1 MKREKREKKRR
12 GRGRREEEEGG
23 IKPRYGTLD
32 FCMET
37 TLGMDFV
44 WITWNF
50 KALYGEYLISK
61 ARVLIKL
68 YPNLGFLKIGLVKP
82 HMVQDNHRILSFRM
96 GSWLIESL

>member
-1 MKREKREKKRR
+1 MKEKEKGEKKRKKM
-12 GRGRREEEEGG
+12 EE
-23 IKPRYGTLD
+23 PRSRPTRYGTLD

-68 YPNLGFLKIGLVKP
+68 YPNLGFLKIGLIKP
-82 HMVQDNHRILSFRM
+82 HMVQDNHRILSFWM
-96 GSWLIESL
+96 DSWLIESL